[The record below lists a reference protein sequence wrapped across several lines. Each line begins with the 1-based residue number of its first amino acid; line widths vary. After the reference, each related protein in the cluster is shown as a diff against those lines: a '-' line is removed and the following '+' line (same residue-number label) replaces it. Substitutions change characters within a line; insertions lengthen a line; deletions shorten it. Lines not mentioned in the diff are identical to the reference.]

1 MRVQISPTAFD
12 FEVHEVEHPSVKRND
27 ASSTLAE
34 VVMYIT
40 KQLIR
45 KVTQCHFAEINMFML
60 VTIIQDRY
68 GLNYEQACSAIL
80 SLSD

>member
-1 MRVQISPTAFD
+1 
-12 FEVHEVEHPSVKRND
+12 
-27 ASSTLAE
+27 
-34 VVMYIT
+34 MYIT